1 MTKNHPNGAN
11 RAIGY
16 ARVSTS
22 EQAEE
27 GISLQV
33 QEDSIR
39 AYAQLHGLELT
50 DILSDRGE
58 SGKDLDREAAQ
69 ELLARVRT
77 GEVQALIVYR
87 LDRLTR
93 SPRDLFLIVDD
104 ELNPRGVELISVS
117 EQIDTRTPGGRAM
130 MGIMGIFAQMERE
143 LIAERTREALAA
155 KKRNGERLGASP
167 LGFVTPAPGA
177 DLQPEL
183 AELEAVRTILRHR
196 RSGKSYYG
204 IARMMNRNEVPTKSG
219 GRWHAGTVR
228 NVWKRRVS
236 YREVLGS

>member
-1 MTKNHPNGAN
+1 MAKNHPNGAN

-16 ARVSTS
+16 ARVSTL

-58 SGKDLDREAAQ
+58 SGKDLDRPAAR
-69 ELLARVRT
+69 ELLARVRG
-77 GEVQALIVYR
+77 GEVEALIAYR

-130 MGIMGIFAQMERE
+130 MEIMGIFAQMGVR
-143 LIAERTREALAA
+143 
-155 KKRNGERLGASP
+155 SVP
-167 LGFVTPAPGA
+167 LETGPRISNPGTNVSQKLSHQGF
-177 DLQPEL
+177 
-183 AELEAVRTILRHR
+183 HR
-196 RSGKSYYG
+196 
-204 IARMMNRNEVPTKSG
+204 
-219 GRWHAGTVR
+219 
-228 NVWKRRVS
+228 
-236 YREVLGS
+236 

>member
-39 AYAQLHGLELT
+39 AYAQLHGLTLT

-69 ELLARVRT
+69 ELLARVRA
-77 GEVQALIVYR
+77 GEAAALIVYR

-104 ELNPRGVELISVS
+104 ELNPRGVEFISVS
-117 EQIDTRTPGGRAM
+117 EQIDTRTLPVFPHRHPKYIQSWGDFSGFFVVPCCRAKYGQSRSTTDSFLDTERFACSHGGGPDGRPP
-130 MGIMGIFAQMERE
+130 
-143 LIAERTREALAA
+143 LLTRC
-155 KKRNGERLGASP
+155 
-167 LGFVTPAPGA
+167 
-177 DLQPEL
+177 
-183 AELEAVRTILRHR
+183 
-196 RSGKSYYG
+196 RSCIYDQ
-204 IARMMNRNEVPTKSG
+204 
-219 GRWHAGTVR
+219 
-228 NVWKRRVS
+228 NV
-236 YREVLGS
+236 

>member
-1 MTKNHPNGAN
+1 MAKNHPNGAI

-39 AYAQLHGLELT
+39 AYAQLHSLELT

-58 SGKDLDREAAQ
+58 SGKDLDRAAAQ
-69 ELLARVRT
+69 DLLTRVRG
-77 GEVQALIVYR
+77 GEAEALIVYR

-93 SPRDLFLIVDD
+93 SPRDLFLIVED
-104 ELNPRGVELISVS
+104 ELNPRGVNLVSVS
-117 EQIDTRTPGGRAM
+117 EQIDTRSPGGRAM

-155 KKRNGERLGASP
+155 KRRNGERLGASP
-167 LGFVTPAPGA
+167 LGFVTPTAA
-177 DLQPEL
+177 D
-183 AELEAVRTILRHR
+183 ANKNDFSFTT
-196 RSGKSYYG
+196 SFGWSF
-204 IARMMNRNEVPTKSG
+204 
-219 GRWHAGTVR
+219 
-228 NVWKRRVS
+228 
-236 YREVLGS
+236 